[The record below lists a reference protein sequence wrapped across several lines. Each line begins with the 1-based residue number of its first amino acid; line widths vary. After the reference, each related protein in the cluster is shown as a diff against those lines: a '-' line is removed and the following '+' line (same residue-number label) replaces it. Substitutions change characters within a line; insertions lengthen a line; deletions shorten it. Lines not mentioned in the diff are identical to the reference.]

1 MGGVKSAQR
10 SGSCESENRPGGG
23 TGVVRL
29 ACRVFAAVWYPFKL
43 LRPSCTCFV
52 ANSSSSRSASLGEVV
67 TMPKLVT

>member
-1 MGGVKSAQR
+1 
-10 SGSCESENRPGGG
+10 
-23 TGVVRL
+23 VVRL